1 MCYISILI
9 TLFLFFRVKKERK
22 RKSNK
27 MTQNPWQVDSI
38 QAFVYIN
45 CPECSFKTKEEGFF
59 QDHAVASHPNCFA
72 LFGRSDIV
80 IQEVTI
86 EDQKPEYYIEV
97 KADEVPTK
105 LELASALA
113 SIEEPIDENT
123 EIFDETSTHS
133 ITDSKT
139 NIVVQ
144 IRDPNSAQTQTKVE
158 SDKSL
163 ENLLNNLAGSNP
175 KISKKP
181 KPKAIKK
188 EKASFAQMLDGL
200 DDKTYSC
207 YFCDKVSFLLIT
219 CFHDS

>member
-1 MCYISILI
+1 
-9 TLFLFFRVKKERK
+9 
-22 RKSNK
+22 
-27 MTQNPWQVDSI
+27 MTQNPWQVESI

-59 QDHAVASHPNCFA
+59 QDHAVASHPMCFT

-80 IQEVTI
+80 IEEVTI

-97 KADEVPTK
+97 KADEVPAK

-144 IRDPNSAQTQTKVE
+144 INDSNSKTHTKVE
-158 SDKSL
+158 TDKSL
-163 ENLLNNLAGSNP
+163 ENLLNNLADSNP

-181 KPKAIKK
+181 KPKPIKK

-200 DDKTYSC
+200 DDKTYNC
-207 YFCDKVSFLLIT
+207 YFCDKVLTHHMFLQILNFLFSNVFSSKKS
-219 CFHDS
+219 CFSIKIMVNIGIL

>member
-1 MCYISILI
+1 
-9 TLFLFFRVKKERK
+9 
-22 RKSNK
+22 
-27 MTQNPWQVDSI
+27 MTQNPWQVESI

-97 KADEVPTK
+97 KANEVPSE

-113 SIEEPIDENT
+113 SLEEPSEENI
-123 EIFDETSTHS
+123 EVFDDTSANS
-133 ITDSKT
+133 I
-139 NIVVQ
+139 
-144 IRDPNSAQTQTKVE
+144 VE
-158 SDKSL
+158 SDTKIVIQSNNPNAAKTQTQVESRKAL
-163 ENLLNNLAGSNP
+163 ENMLNNLDDETP

-181 KPKAIKK
+181 KPKPIKK
-188 EKASFAQMLDGL
+188 EKASFAQILDGL
-200 DDKTYSC
+200 EDKTFKC
-207 YFCDKVSFLLIT
+207 YYCDKVKKFVEPFVLSVPWLF
-219 CFHDS
+219 

>member
-1 MCYISILI
+1 
-9 TLFLFFRVKKERK
+9 
-22 RKSNK
+22 
-27 MTQNPWQVDSI
+27 MTQNPWQVESI

-80 IQEVTI
+80 IQEVMI

-123 EIFDETSTHS
+123 EIFDETSTLS

-144 IRDPNSAQTQTKVE
+144 INESNSKTHTKVE
-158 SDKSL
+158 TDKSL
-163 ENLLNNLAGSNP
+163 ENLLNNLADSNP

-181 KPKAIKK
+181 KPKPIKK

-200 DDKTYSC
+200 DDKTYNC
-207 YFCDKVSFLLIT
+207 YFCDKVHS
-219 CFHDS
+219 

>member
-1 MCYISILI
+1 
-9 TLFLFFRVKKERK
+9 
-22 RKSNK
+22 
-27 MTQNPWQVDSI
+27 MTQNPWQVESI

>member
-1 MCYISILI
+1 
-9 TLFLFFRVKKERK
+9 
-22 RKSNK
+22 
-27 MTQNPWQVDSI
+27 MTQNPWQVESI

-72 LFGRSDIV
+72 LFGQSDIV

-163 ENLLNNLAGSNP
+163 ENLLNNLADSNP